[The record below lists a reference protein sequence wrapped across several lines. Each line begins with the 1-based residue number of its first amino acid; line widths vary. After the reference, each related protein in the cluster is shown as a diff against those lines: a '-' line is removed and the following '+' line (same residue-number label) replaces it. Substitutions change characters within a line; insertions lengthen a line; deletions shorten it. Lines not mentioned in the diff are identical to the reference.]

1 MLPAKNLCSGCG
13 ACAAA
18 CPKNCIE
25 MAEDSEGFRYPVIE
39 RVHCVSCQTCET
51 VCPIIL
57 PPHLSQGTAAVAAQ
71 NQNVVIR
78 KESSSGGVF
87 SALAEYVLTNGGLVC
102 AAVYDEKQIVNH
114 ILIDR
119 PDELGTMRGA
129 KYAQSRSENCF
140 PRIKKELQ
148 EDRYVL
154 FVGTPCQ
161 TAGLSQYLGRTYETL
176 ILVDMICH
184 GVPSPKVWEKYLR
197 ERQASDAPQSEFQNI
212 NLRDKE
218 SGWSRYSYSVKIQ
231 YRNGVVY
238 QMPQGQDL
246 FMRGFVQNLY
256 LRPSCSQCSFKGIE
270 RCSDL
275 TLGDCWGVWD
285 IAPEFD
291 DNQGTSL
298 LLIHSEK
305 GQQVWNDISSKFR
318 TYSLSV
324 DQAVAQNPSAICC
337 SVPHPKRQQFFSA
350 LHSDQSITGVIQNC
364 LAPQAQKG
372 FLQRLRE
379 TIGRR

>member
-1 MLPAKNLCSGCG
+1 MLPVKNLCSGCG

-25 MAEDSEGFRYPVIE
+25 MTADSEGFRYPIIE
-39 RVHCVSCQTCET
+39 QAQCVSCQTCET
-51 VCPIIL
+51 VCPIIS
-57 PPHLSQGTAAVAAQ
+57 PPHLSQETTAVAAQ
-71 NQNVVIR
+71 SQNNVIR

-87 SALAEYVLTNGGLVC
+87 SALAEYVLTKGGLIC
-102 AAVYDEKQIVNH
+102 AAIYDEKQRVSH
-114 ILIDR
+114 IIIDK
-119 PDELGTMRGA
+119 PDGIRAMCGA
-129 KYAQSRSENCF
+129 KYAQSRAENCF
-140 PRIKKELQ
+140 SRIKKELQ

-238 QMPQGQDL
+238 QMPQGQDW
-246 FMRGFVQNLY
+246 FMRGFVQNLF
-256 LRPSCSQCSFKGIE
+256 LRPSCSQCSSKGIE

-275 TLGDCWGVWD
+275 TLGDCWGIWD

-291 DNQGTSL
+291 DNRGTSL
-298 LLIHSEK
+298 VLIHSKK
-305 GQQVWNDISSKFR
+305 GQQLWDNISSGFR
-318 TYSLSV
+318 TCSLST
-324 DQAVAQNPSAICC
+324 DQAIAQNPSAVSS
-337 SVPHPKRQQFFSA
+337 SVPHPNREQFFNGLS
-350 LHSDQSITGVIQNC
+350 SDQSITDLVQTCLVPQVQN
-364 LAPQAQKG
+364 G

-379 TIGRR
+379 KIGRR